1 LCILHKLATI
11 FTSSWRYAKAGNI
24 LITYRNLEDY
34 VKMKGPIPEKQ
45 AYPILMDIVE
55 AACLLYSL
63 NITHRDIKAQNI
75 LLEKGRAKL
84 ADFGFAK

>member
-1 LCILHKLATI
+1 
-11 FTSSWRYAKAGNI
+11 
-24 LITYRNLEDY
+24 
-34 VKMKGPIPEKQ
+34 
-45 AYPILMDIVE
+45 MDIVE